1 MSHHPLKFQPY
12 FEDRDEKRA
21 EIGVLMSGFR
31 LNKTSQYILHR
42 VACSWFSV
50 SWDE

>member
-1 MSHHPLKFQPY
+1 MSHHPLTFQPY

-31 LNKTSQYILHR
+31 LNKTSVYYPQNSMFQ
-42 VACSWFSV
+42 AFS
-50 SWDE
+50 